1 MLVASKC
8 NRKGTRMKE
17 AQRLGPLEGEIM
29 EFIWDQD
36 APVSVRTVLTAIGG
50 RRDLAYTT
58 VMTVMHRLRLKGLL
72 RYRKSGNAYLYS
84 AKVDRAGYASAA
96 IDGLLSGTEDR
107 RSVLA
112 AFVGSVDD
120 ADLAELR
127 RLIRQ
132 AERERK
138 TT

>member
-1 MLVASKC
+1 M
-8 NRKGTRMKE
+8 KGT
-17 AQRLGPLEGEIM
+17 QGLGPLETEIM
-29 EFIWDQD
+29 EFVWDQD
-36 APVSVRTVLTAIGG
+36 EPVSVRTVLDSIGG

-58 VMTVMHRLRLKGLL
+58 VMTVMHRLQLKGLL
-72 RYRKSGNAYLYS
+72 RHKKAGNAYLYS
-84 AKVDRAGYASAA
+84 AAIDRTGYARAA
-96 IDGLLSGTEDR
+96 IDGLLEGARDR

-138 TT
+138 AK